1 MNNKENKNSHKSP
14 TIMLA
19 IGIIFLI
26 PSIYNLIRN
35 FHFYSLSVDLM
46 PLFIGVILFAG
57 GIIRLFK
64 K

>member
-1 MNNKENKNSHKSP
+1 MDNKENKNSRLSP

-26 PSIYNLIRN
+26 PSIYNLIKN
-35 FHFYSLSVDLM
+35 FHLYSLTVDLM
-46 PLFIGVILFAG
+46 PLIIGGILFAG
-57 GIIRLFK
+57 GIIRLSK